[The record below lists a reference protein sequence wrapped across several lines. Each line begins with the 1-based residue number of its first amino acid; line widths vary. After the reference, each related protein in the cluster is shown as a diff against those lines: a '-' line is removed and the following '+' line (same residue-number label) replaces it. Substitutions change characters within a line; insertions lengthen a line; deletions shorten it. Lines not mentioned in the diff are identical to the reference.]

1 MRRIGLLLAAFL
13 VLSGCASTNSR
24 SIPEGF
30 DFATAAPYGIPGVA
44 RFGADGDDIAARARG
59 PIIAF
64 SGGGELGAFGAGIVT
79 GWTERGDRPEF
90 SIVTGVSTGSIVAL
104 FTFLGPDY
112 DATLTRIYSR
122 YDTKDLLRTRI
133 LPAVLGAP
141 AINDADRYR
150 RLLDRYIDET
160 ILRRLA
166 EEGAKGRRLVVVS
179 TDLDRETSVHWDM
192 TAIAMS
198 GHPDALT
205 LLRDVIQAS
214 SAIPVIFPPVLIPFR
229 DAQGREYAAMQVDG
243 GVTLQFTTMGLASG
257 LAARTG
263 TTGVYV
269 VLNQFV
275 EQVPSAK
282 APHVLAVAGAATTTM
297 IESSVLS
304 EADRVAEAAQAAGV
318 PLRFAAIPADFTRP
332 PDDQEFDPDYMRA
345 LQAEGRKLILE
356 GRLWQRTP
364 LGGS

>member
-1 MRRIGLLLAAFL
+1 MRWIGLLLTAFL
-13 VLSGCASTNSR
+13 ALAGCAGTNTR

-30 DFATAAPYGIPGVA
+30 DFSTAAPYGIPGVA
-44 RFGADGDDIAARARG
+44 RYGADGDDIVARVPG

-90 SIVTGVSTGSIVAL
+90 AIVTGVSTGSIVAL

-112 DATLTRIYSR
+112 DDELREIYSL
-122 YDTKDLLRTRI
+122 YDTNDLLRTRI
-133 LPAVLGAP
+133 LPAVFGAP
-141 AINDADRYR
+141 AINDASRYR
-150 RLLDRYIDET
+150 SLLDRYIDDT

-179 TDLDRETSVHWDM
+179 TDLDRELAVHWDM
-192 TAIAMS
+192 TAIAQS

-257 LAARTG
+257 LAARSG

-282 APHVLAVAGAATTTM
+282 APHVLAIADASTSTV

-304 EADRVAEAAQAAGV
+304 EADRVAAAAKVAGV
-318 PLRFAAIPADFTRP
+318 PLRFASIPADFTRP
-332 PDDQEFDPDYMRA
+332 SAEEFDPEYMRA

-356 GRLWQRTP
+356 GRLWQPTP
-364 LGGS
+364 VGPS

>member
-1 MRRIGLLLAAFL
+1 MRWIGLLLSAFL
-13 VLSGCASTNSR
+13 VLAGCAGTNDR
-24 SIPEGF
+24 SIPAGF
-30 DFATAAPYGIPGVA
+30 DFATAAPYGIPDVA
-44 RFGADGDDIAARARG
+44 RFGADGDDIVASKHG

-79 GWTERGDRPEF
+79 GWTERGDRPDF
-90 SIVTGVSTGSIVAL
+90 AVVTGVSTGSIVAL

-112 DATLTRIYSR
+112 DATLSEIYSR
-122 YDTKDLLRTRI
+122 YATKDLLRTRI
-133 LPAVLGAP
+133 LPAVFGAP

-160 ILRRLA
+160 VLRRLA
-166 EEGAKGRRLVVVS
+166 EEGAKGRKLVVVS
-179 TDLDRETSVHWDM
+179 TDLDRETAVHWDM
-192 TAIAMS
+192 TAIAQS

-257 LAARTG
+257 RAKRSG
-263 TTGVYV
+263 TTDVYV
-269 VLNQFV
+269 VLNQFI

-282 APHVLAVAGAATTTM
+282 APHVLAVASATTSTM

-304 EADRVAEAAQAAGV
+304 EADRVTEAARALDIR
-318 PLRFAAIPADFTRP
+318 LRFAAIPSDFTRP

-345 LQAEGRKLILE
+345 LQDEGRRLILG
-356 GRLWQRTP
+356 GRLWQPTP
-364 LGGS
+364 IGPS